1 MSASGVPLDCIRE
14 MPGHNNL
21 NTTPG
26 YIFNPLTESQTY
38 DHMAKALEQN
48 IRTVCNCLQNFR
60 HTKTAEPHVLWD
72 SAT

>member
-1 MSASGVPLDCIRE
+1 MNASGVPLDCIRE

-38 DHMAKALEQN
+38 DLMAK
-48 IRTVCNCLQNFR
+48 
-60 HTKTAEPHVLWD
+60 H
-72 SAT
+72 